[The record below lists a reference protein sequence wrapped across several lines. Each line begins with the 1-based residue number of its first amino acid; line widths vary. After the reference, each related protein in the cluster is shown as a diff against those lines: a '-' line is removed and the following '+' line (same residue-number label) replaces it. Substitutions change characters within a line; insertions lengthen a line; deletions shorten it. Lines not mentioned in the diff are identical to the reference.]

1 MQRKRKNM
9 TQYFDKTIKE
19 KENNNVDWEKEDYY
33 KERDMND
40 FCELFHHKKDTK
52 NHK

>member
-1 MQRKRKNM
+1 M
-9 TQYFDKTIKE
+9 TQSLDKTSKG
-19 KENNNVDWEKEDYY
+19 KNDNVDWEKEDYY